1 MSTCHALDSVVA
13 GLARP
18 FGRSSDLLLDLRQ
31 WAGDDRRAGACMKAY
46 FDLFE
51 EAAPGGDAACGLM
64 GLRQWLEAELEI
76 VVFDQSRNCLE
87 VLPLELAGEDDLERF
102 CHKVMNRLREDR
114 CYAASEVRMILRF
127 KPRPSGLNGLHF

>member
-1 MSTCHALDSVVA
+1 MSTCLALDSVLA

-31 WAGDDRRAGACMKAY
+31 WADDDRRAGSCVKAY

-51 EAAPGGDAACGLM
+51 EATSSGEAARGLA
-64 GLRQWLEAELEI
+64 GLRQWLEAEVEIAVLDRMGHCLEI
-76 VVFDQSRNCLE
+76 
-87 VLPLELAGEDDLERF
+87 LPLELAGEEDLERF

-114 CYAASEVRMILRF
+114 CHASPEVRMIPRF
-127 KPRPSGLNGLHF
+127 KPRHAQAA

>member
-1 MSTCHALDSVVA
+1 MSTCLALDSVLA

-31 WAGDDRRAGACMKAY
+31 WAGDDRRAGSCVKVY

-51 EAAPGGDAACGLM
+51 EAPFGGEAARGLA

-76 VVFDQSRNCLE
+76 AVFDQPGNCLE
-87 VLPLELAGEDDLERF
+87 VLPLELAGESDLERF
-102 CHKVMNRLREDR
+102 CHKMLNRLREDR
-114 CYAASEVRMILRF
+114 CHAAPQIRMTLRF
-127 KPRPSGLNGLHF
+127 KERRAQAA

>member
-1 MSTCHALDSVVA
+1 MSTCPALDSVLA

-31 WAGDDRRAGACMKAY
+31 WAGDDRRAGSCVKAY

-51 EAAPGGDAACGLM
+51 EATPGRETARGLM
-64 GLRQWLEAELEI
+64 RLRQWLEAELEI
-76 VVFDQSRNCLE
+76 AVFDQSRNCLE

-102 CHKVMNRLREDR
+102 CHKVMHRLREDR
-114 CYAASEVRMILRF
+114 CHAASEVRMILRF
-127 KPRPSGLNGLHF
+127 KQRRTQAA

>member
-1 MSTCHALDSVVA
+1 MSTCLALDSVLA

-31 WAGDDRRAGACMKAY
+31 WAGDDRRAGSCVKAY

-51 EAAPGGDAACGLM
+51 EAKPDGEAARGLA

-76 VVFDQSRNCLE
+76 AVLDSSRNCLE
-87 VLPLELAGEDDLERF
+87 ILPLELAGEDDLERF

-114 CYAASEVRMILRF
+114 CHAASEIRMVLRF
-127 KPRPSGLNGLHF
+127 KQRRAQAA